1 MKARNTHFAMP
12 LMLILGILCL
22 VMPGA
27 CQSFIDATGVSAG
40 AAGKAGII
48 DQDLADAIV
57 QSGEHMR
64 TALEEITPE
73 QEYYIGRAVGTVII
87 TRYTID
93 NSKPALTAYLNKILA
108 ALAINIPLDPQ
119 GGYHDVYNGYHAV
132 ILDSDEIN
140 AFATS
145 GGHIFVTRGLINCA
159 GSEDA
164 LAAVLA
170 HEVAHIQLQHGIKA
184 IKTDR
189 ILKALN
195 YTGASIT
202 GAVTEGTMLEELT
215 DVFDESITD
224 IITTMINNG
233 YSKDQEFRADALA
246 LSLLAAAGYDPQS
259 LLNMLR
265 SLDENQPKSSGGFN
279 NTHPAPKDRIT
290 NAGRRL
296 GSASVPDTRSFRRAR
311 YSAALK

>member
-1 MKARNTHFAMP
+1 MKVRTTHFAMP

-27 CQSFIDATGVSAG
+27 CQSFIDATGVSAA

-48 DQDLADAIV
+48 DQDFADAIV
-57 QSGEHMR
+57 KSGEQMR

-73 QEYYIGRAVGTVII
+73 QEYYIGRAVGTVVL
-87 TRYTID
+87 TRYAID
-93 NSKPALTAYLNKILA
+93 SSRPVLTSYLNKILA
-108 ALAINIPLDPQ
+108 ALVINIPLDPQ
-119 GGYHDVYNGYHAV
+119 EGYHDVYNGYHAV

-145 GGHIFVTRGLINCA
+145 GGHIFVTRGLVNSA

-164 LAAVLA
+164 LAAALA

-189 ILKALN
+189 ILRALR

-202 GAVTEGTMLEELT
+202 GAITEGTSLEELT
-215 DVFDESITD
+215 DIFDESITD
-224 IITTMINNG
+224 IVTTMFNSG
-233 YSKDQEFRADALA
+233 YSRDQEFRADALA
-246 LSLLAAAGYDPQS
+246 LTLLAAAGYDPQS
-259 LLNMLR
+259 LPDMLR
-265 SLDENQPKSSGGFN
+265 SLDENQPKFPGGFN
-279 NTHPAPKDRIT
+279 DTHPAPKDRIT
-290 NAGRRL
+290 NAVRRL
-296 GSASVPDTRSFRRAR
+296 GSKSVPDTRAYRRAR
-311 YSAALK
+311 FSAALK